1 MNTLTNKTFRLPTD
15 IEWEYAA
22 RGGKYS
28 EKIQNTAEVMI
39 SMKLPG
45 ILKIIKKSKYGDK
58 GTTHPV
64 GMKKPNELGLY
75 DMSGNVWEWCD
86 NWYTQEYS
94 QNGKSVHPG
103 WPFNGT
109 SAFFRRVL
117 RGGSWGGT
125 AKGCRVSYI
134 DYDVPTIVMNMEVLG
149 LF

>member
-1 MNTLTNKTFRLPTD
+1 M
-15 IEWEYAA
+15 
-22 RGGKYS
+22 
-28 EKIQNTAEVMI
+28 
-39 SMKLPG
+39 
-45 ILKIIKKSKYGDK
+45 
-58 GTTHPV
+58 TTHPV

-134 DYDVPTIVMNMEVLG
+134 DYDVPNYRDEYGGFRLVLVPDSVQTAN
-149 LF
+149 